1 MLTLTRAKPTKRSA
15 LRNAEYY
22 DFQDVLDKLYAD
34 SENGCQFQQ
43 LTALN
48 LQSTKHYACL
58 PQHQEKQWQ

>member
-1 MLTLTRAKPTKRSA
+1 MTRAKPTKRSA

-43 LTALN
+43 LTELIRSVYKELHADRE
-48 LQSTKHYACL
+48 TGC
-58 PQHQEKQWQ
+58 